1 MSFSDLE
8 REIHQELRRLPAP
21 RAPRTFAP
29 GVMQAVSARRAEPVS
44 GWFTWS
50 PALQAL
56 SLAAMVLLV
65 AGAFNLWPMAK
76 WMMTAALSQA
86 VIESSAVA
94 AFVEQ
99 GRAAFGAASVLWRV
113 IEPVAWTAV
122 IWIAVMGAASAAFG
136 AALRNVVLGGTSRA

>member
-8 REIHQELRRLPAP
+8 RQIDGPLKRLPPP
-21 RAPRTFAP
+21 RAPRSFAP
-29 GVMQAVSARRAEPVS
+29 RVMQAVRAQRPQPVG

-50 PALQAL
+50 PALQAA
-56 SLAAMVLLV
+56 SLAAMVLV
-65 AGAFNLWPMAK
+65 VVGAFNLWPMAK
-76 WMMTAALSQA
+76 WVMTAALSQA

-94 AFVEQ
+94 NFVEQ
-99 GRAAFGAASVLWRV
+99 GRAAAGAASVLWRV
-113 IEPVAWTAV
+113 VEPVAWTAV

>member
-1 MSFSDLE
+1 
-8 REIHQELRRLPAP
+8 
-21 RAPRTFAP
+21 
-29 GVMQAVSARRAEPVS
+29 MQAVRAQWPEKVG

-50 PALQAL
+50 PALQAA

-65 AGAFNLWPMAK
+65 AGGFNLWPMAK

-94 AFVEQ
+94 SVVEQ
-99 GRAAFGAASVLWRV
+99 GRAAVGAASVLWRV

-136 AALRNVVLGGTSRA
+136 AALRTVVLGGTSRA